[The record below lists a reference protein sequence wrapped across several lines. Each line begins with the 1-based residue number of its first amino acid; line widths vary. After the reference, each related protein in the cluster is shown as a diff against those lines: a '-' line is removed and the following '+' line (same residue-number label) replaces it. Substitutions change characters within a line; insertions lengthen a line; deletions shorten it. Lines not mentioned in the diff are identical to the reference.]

1 MSEATRETARHTMTP
16 TESTLAQMWCD
27 LLDRPDVGT
36 EDDFFEA
43 GGTSLTAIKF
53 LQRVEKAFGPEV
65 LTPDQV
71 YEDPQL
77 RSLARAVDEATG
89 RG

>member
-1 MSEATRETARHTMTP
+1 MSEATRETAARTMTP
-16 TESTLAQMWCD
+16 TESTLAQMWRD

-36 EDDFFEA
+36 QDDFFEA

-53 LQRVEKAFGPEV
+53 LQRVEKAFGPDV

-71 YEDPQL
+71 YEHPQL
-77 RSLARAVDEATG
+77 HSLARAIDEATG
-89 RG
+89 RR

>member
-1 MSEATRETARHTMTP
+1 MSEATQETAAHTMTP
-16 TESTLAQMWCD
+16 TESALAEMWRD
-27 LLDRPDVGT
+27 LLDRPDVGP

-53 LQRVEKAFGPEV
+53 LQRVERKFGPDV
-65 LTPDQV
+65 LTPDRV
-71 YEDPQL
+71 YEDAGL
-77 RSLARAVDEATG
+77 RSLAEAIDEATG